1 MLKLYYCRLPDRTPA
16 VPAERLSAYRRE
28 ELEKQKNEQARLRSL
43 TAELLL
49 RYALNDGGWSVDGPL
64 DIGVGDQGKPF
75 LRDGGCFFSLSHS
88 ADAVLCALAD
98 RNVGADIQLA
108 SKANEA
114 LIGRFFSEEERAFV
128 RGAEDPD
135 RAFTEI
141 WTEKESFCKMDGR
154 GLALPLGSFSVFD
167 PRIAPILWHTTAG
180 EYHLALCSD
189 MVKTERPEPIEVK
202 TGVLFP

>member
-1 MLKLYYCRLPDRTPA
+1 MLKVYYCRLPDSAPD
-16 VPAERLSAYRRE
+16 VPVELLSAYRRE
-28 ELEKQKNEQARLRSL
+28 KLEKQTNERARLRSL
-43 TAELLL
+43 ISELLL
-49 RYALNDGGWSVDGPL
+49 RHAMRDGGFAVDGPL
-64 DIGVGDQGKPF
+64 NIVVSEQGKPF

-88 ADAVLCALAD
+88 ADAALCALGD
-98 RNVGADIQLA
+98 RNVGADIQIV

-114 LIGRFFSEEERAFV
+114 LIGRFFAEKERAFV
-128 RGAEDPD
+128 RGAGDPD
-135 RAFTEI
+135 RAFSEV
-141 WTEKESFCKMDGR
+141 WAKKESFCKMDGR

-167 PRIAPILWHTTAG
+167 PHIAPILWHTTAG

>member
-1 MLKLYYCRLPDRTPA
+1 MLKLYYCRLPDSTPA
-16 VPAERLSAYRRE
+16 VQTERLSAYRRE
-28 ELEKQKNEQARLRSL
+28 KIEKQTNERVRLRSL

-49 RYALNDGGWSVDGPL
+49 RHALRDGGFAVEGPL
-64 DIGVGDQGKPF
+64 NIVVSEQGKPF

-108 SKANEA
+108 SKASEA

-167 PRIAPILWHTTAG
+167 PRITPLLWHTTAG